1 MIISEKVNDGNTN
14 LSSGAT
20 IPEGTSLTLTPSA
33 SSGYSFTKWTING
46 ADVTTNPY
54 NFTPTGDVTISAT
67 FTDNRSER
75 VLTSTGG
82 TVGDWSGDV
91 ITFPAAKFANAAAG
105 DKIVVTI
112 TELPTAGYHQIALQ
126 NANGGNGDT
135 FGGTQTATVGDYVL
149 TLTDAMLTE
158 LKSNG
163 LKITGYQYTYSKV
176 ALWSESAFFICFLL

>member
-1 MIISEKVNDGNTN
+1 LGTVNYTVTINDATGGTYTVSDGNTN

-20 IPEGTSLTLTPSA
+20 ITEGTSLTLTPSA

-46 ADVTTNPY
+46 EDVTTNPY

-82 TVGDWSGDV
+82 TVGNWSGDV
-91 ITFPAAKFANAAAG
+91 ITFPAAKFANAVAG

-112 TELPTAGYHQIALQ
+112 TELPTADYHQIALQ

-135 FGGTQTATVGDYVL
+135 FGGVYTDFSCVIRSSDEWSFDYRLSVHL
-149 TLTDAMLTE
+149 
-158 LKSNG
+158 
-163 LKITGYQYTYSKV
+163 
-176 ALWSESAFFICFLL
+176 